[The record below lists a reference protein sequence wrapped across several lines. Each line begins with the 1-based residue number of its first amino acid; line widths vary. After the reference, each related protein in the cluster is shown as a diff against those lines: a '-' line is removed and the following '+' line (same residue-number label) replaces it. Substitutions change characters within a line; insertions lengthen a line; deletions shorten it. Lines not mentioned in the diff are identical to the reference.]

1 MKLQSG
7 SHRHQE
13 PRETQR
19 AAGAVRQTNSGFQIF
34 LPALL
39 PHLLSQELQRYDP
52 LDVRLQPCVRDDLAG
67 PAPYWLPD
75 NLLFPARSTKYL
87 LRGYQKRCA
96 PNRGNSLRALAN
108 RENCDAWRVQSV
120 PRRNGPPRR
129 DHVQSRPEVLPKTA
143 PGLMSSYPLA
153 PL

>member
-1 MKLQSG
+1 MMSQFWSDQ
-7 SHRHQE
+7 HPE
-13 PRETQR
+13 PRETQLG
-19 AAGAVRQTNSGFQIF
+19 AGVVRQTNSGFQIF

-87 LRGYQKRCA
+87 LRGYPKRCA
-96 PNRGNSLRALAN
+96 PNRGNSLRAL
-108 RENCDAWRVQSV
+108 
-120 PRRNGPPRR
+120 
-129 DHVQSRPEVLPKTA
+129 
-143 PGLMSSYPLA
+143 
-153 PL
+153 